1 MGLITWVRDFLSG
14 GIVTSKQVTEEEFYN
29 AVAETCY
36 RELAF
41 HTAVNMIANSISKCE
56 FKTFKANKEVKE
68 KEYYYWNVEP
78 NKNQNSSQ
86 FLHKLISQLYKYNEC
101 LVIIEGDQFL
111 VADSFTVKEYA
122 LMENLYSNVQVG
134 DWSFSK
140 TYNGKEVFYFKL
152 SEQDMKKVVNA
163 IYESYGKLITYG
175 MKSYQKSR
183 GSKGILNYEAIKK
196 GDEEA
201 RKNFDDLM
209 NVRFKKFFES
219 ENSVLPL
226 PKGYEF
232 SDIGSKTYSNEG
244 TRDIRAMMDDIN
256 DFTARAFGIP
266 PALIRGDI
274 AGISDAMQ
282 SYLTFCIDP
291 LIDMLQEEINR
302 KRNGYVAFTQG
313 TYLKI
318 DARNIKHM
326 DILES
331 APSIDKLIASGV
343 YSINQML
350 DMLGELQINE
360 PWANQ
365 HFITKNYSTVEDLL
379 TALENKPPNT
389 G

>member
-1 MGLITWVRDFLSG
+1 MR
-14 GIVTSKQVTEEEFYN
+14 
-29 AVAETCY
+29 
-36 RELAF
+36 
-41 HTAVNMIANSISKCE
+41 HTG
-56 FKTFKANKEVKE
+56 T
-68 KEYYYWNVEP
+68 
-78 NKNQNSSQ
+78 
-86 FLHKLISQLYKYNEC
+86 H
-101 LVIIEGDQFL
+101 LVLDHGVCPIDKKGDQFL

-122 LMENLYSNVQVG
+122 MVENLYSNVLVG

-140 TYNGKEVFYFKL
+140 TYNGKEVFYFKP
-152 SEQDMKKVVNA
+152 SEQDMKKVVNV

-360 PWANQ
+360 PWADQ

-379 TALENKPPNT
+379 TALQNGPPNT